1 MLEDEEVELLTL
13 LGEADTKITSL
24 VETDI
29 KRRLSEG
36 DVPFQDWG
44 KPHTATRSLADFVQE
59 NVEGSARL
67 TSTGPVSC
75 LRITLCVE
83 LFGESPEGKRIQ
95 LYETAEV
102 HEDGAK
108 RIRNLAYVS
117 ESLQMAFQPLLVPG
131 EDLLIGARRGVGE
144 ETGMWIDLE
153 HFSIDWKPR
162 WTPFYLSDVYP
173 GLVTRRCEFHC
184 RCNVPK
190 ELVNMNGYTSVQRRV
205 TSVFNWGPPLKLD
218 RLY

>member
-1 MLEDEEVELLTL
+1 MLENEEIEWLTL
-13 LGEADTKITSL
+13 L

-29 KRRLSEG
+29 KSRLSQG

-44 KPHTATRSLADFVQE
+44 KPRTATKSLADFVQE
-59 NVEGSARL
+59 SAEGSARL
-67 TSTGPVSC
+67 TATGPVSC
-75 LRITLCVE
+75 LRISLCVE
-83 LFGESPEGKRIQ
+83 LFGESPEGKRMQ
-95 LYETAEV
+95 LFEVEEV

-108 RIRNLAYVS
+108 RVRNLAYVS
-117 ESLQMAFQPLLVPG
+117 ESLQMAFPQLLVPG
-131 EDLLIGARRGVGE
+131 EDLLIGAQRGVHE

-153 HFSIDWKPR
+153 HFSIDLKPR

-184 RCNVPK
+184 RCEVPK

-205 TSVFNWGPPLKLD
+205 TSVFAWRVPLQPD